1 MGLPNDIIEL
11 IRIWITSRMYY
22 VSINNCNS
30 YIKFSDIGT
39 IQGSILGP
47 VLYALYISP
56 LHDLTELDMFADDN
70 FPIVTGKNIEDI
82 KSNFKVKIEL
92 IANWLKN
99 SGLKVNESKTELCLF
114 SRTTMPNIT
123 ISINGVNVQSK
134 QSMNVLGVQFDA
146 QLNWSDQVSRV
157 TTKAKQSLHA
167 IRIIKK
173 YFSNSEIRNLITS
186 NFYSILFYNSEIWHI
201 PTLSQRN
208 KQKLMSCSA
217 NALKLCTIGGGKD
230 MSFENIHTM
239 NMRATPEK
247 MCVYKHSIQLHKL
260 YNSTNQS
267 IEWLHLNTQQNF
279 NSRVTKFLISNSG
292 KFKIGN
298 NILTNR
304 LTCLNN
310 KIELDWL
317 NLSLN
322 SFKIH
327 CKQKFLS

>member
-1 MGLPNDIIEL
+1 
-11 IRIWITSRMYY
+11 
-22 VSINNCNS
+22 
-30 YIKFSDIGT
+30 
-39 IQGSILGP
+39 
-47 VLYALYISP
+47 
-56 LHDLTELDMFADDN
+56 
-70 FPIVTGKNIEDI
+70 
-82 KSNFKVKIEL
+82 
-92 IANWLKN
+92 
-99 SGLKVNESKTELCLF
+99 
-114 SRTTMPNIT
+114 
-123 ISINGVNVQSK
+123 
-134 QSMNVLGVQFDA
+134 
-146 QLNWSDQVSRV
+146 
-157 TTKAKQSLHA
+157 
-167 IRIIKK
+167 
-173 YFSNSEIRNLITS
+173 
-186 NFYSILFYNSEIWHI
+186 
-201 PTLSQRN
+201 
-208 KQKLMSCSA
+208 MSCSA

-230 MSFENIHTM
+230 MSFENIHKM